1 MSSLTYTIYPPIK
14 SHLEPTVGL
23 MLLFQDWDT
32 ALNKAD
38 KTTRLRELQ
47 KERGQKTDY
56 VVICVSP
63 TPVPHLQGFLWL
75 FRSLQVSDGNYG
87 SSPRK
92 ILMGTFASI
101 SANVAKSSWTPE
113 GLYTMEEAS
122 CFIAWRPLLFTFQ
135 LTTKRLE
142 ISSVL
147 FPHPT
152 NWESCS
158 DQVGFWRAWTVF
170 YTWQHDLLKSNDL
183 PKVTHKERDNWV

>member
-1 MSSLTYTIYPPIK
+1 MF
-14 SHLEPTVGL
+14 
-23 MLLFQDWDT
+23 LFQDWDT
-32 ALNKAD
+32 ALIKID
-38 KTTRLRELQ
+38 KTTHLRELQ

-56 VVICVSP
+56 VIICVFP
-63 TPVPHLQGFLWL
+63 TPVPNLQGFICL

-101 SANVAKSSWTPE
+101 SANVARSSWTPE
-113 GLYTMEEAS
+113 GLHTMDEAS
-122 CFIAWRPLLFTFQ
+122 CLIACRPLLFTFQ
-135 LTTKRLE
+135 LTTERLK
-142 ISSVL
+142 ISSLL

-158 DQVGFWRAWTVF
+158 DQEGFWRVWTVF
-170 YTWQHDLLKSNDL
+170 YTWQHDLLKLNDL